1 MILFRLHN
9 ITLLEAVKH
18 WNIFWSHSSRLV
30 NVKFKVKRAILKRT
44 WLHSAKIQKNLCATF
59 VLLLRFWDRFSRSE
73 SSWEDCDYRPK
84 YVWSPGFVCWY
95 FEVIKSTTEWLK
107 KKKKRSP
114 EKSWGHS
121 RLRCCSRTLRVMSCN
136 VVKSQ
141 NSFTVTLETDSHTE
155 NNTSLIPSIIPFV
168 TQT

>member
-59 VLLLRFWDRFSRSE
+59 VLLLRFWDRFRRSE

-107 KKKKRSP
+107 KRKEKKPRKELRPQQTDMLQQDLKSDVLQCCEEP
-114 EKSWGHS
+114 EFLHS
-121 RLRCCSRTLRVMSCN
+121 DVR
-136 VVKSQ
+136 
-141 NSFTVTLETDSHTE
+141 DW
-155 NNTSLIPSIIPFV
+155 
-168 TQT
+168 

>member
-18 WNIFWSHSSRLV
+18 WNIFWSHSNRLV

-95 FEVIKSTTEWLK
+95 FEVIKSTTEWLEKEK
-107 KKKKRSP
+107 KPRKELRPQQTEMLQQDLKSDVLQCCEEP
-114 EKSWGHS
+114 EFLHS
-121 RLRCCSRTLRVMSCN
+121 DVR
-136 VVKSQ
+136 
-141 NSFTVTLETDSHTE
+141 DW
-155 NNTSLIPSIIPFV
+155 
-168 TQT
+168 

>member
-107 KKKKRSP
+107 KKRKEAQKRVEATADWDAAAGP
-114 EKSWGHS
+114 
-121 RLRCCSRTLRVMSCN
+121 
-136 VVKSQ
+136 
-141 NSFTVTLETDSHTE
+141 LEWCPAM
-155 NNTSLIPSIIPFV
+155 LWRARIPS
-168 TQT
+168 QWR